1 MTIEVTKPETE
12 ALTKALGA
20 LKEHAAPPAAE
31 AMNLVELFEPVRG
44 LISAARPQ
52 LHARLICREPW
63 FSARLS
69 SKLATSEAS
78 HCGAVREDLTRPAV
92 CGE

>member
-44 LISAARPQ
+44 LFADGELDFSRTPAVARP
-52 LHARLICREPW
+52 
-63 FSARLS
+63 
-69 SKLATSEAS
+69 
-78 HCGAVREDLTRPAV
+78 VDLL
-92 CGE
+92 